1 MVDMISCNSTNK
13 IQVYRF
19 MSSVDCDNCGFFEL
33 TEKLTEIDSE
43 PRYIRLINDSILGYS
58 KRYGGL
64 YSNTAIKYTITNDEL
79 IVDSVNLEG
88 YDIPNITNAHF
99 LYNRDSLV
107 NEKTNEKYYNQ
118 KYLDKIIHKK

>member
-1 MVDMISCNSTNK
+1 MISCNSTNK